1 MVDFLKR
8 KLMAVTGN
16 YITIN
21 LDENKKIQIEYN
33 EHQNQTIQDLIIQNV
48 KEIANEQQKKKD
60 KTDLSKQFCVLI
72 SIKDKRGVIFK
83 RVAHKFEL
91 IKDLKEFDNAESVE
105 FDIERYHN
113 FYEDERKKRPLFVS
127 QKLESN
133 DKFLMKGQLEKRSNK
148 DGKFKKKQVVLYKN
162 HIQYQQGSK
171 AKTIPF
177 EEIKVVAPST
187 DQQMKNTFY
196 LITNQRRD
204 GHFFK
209 AESLINMNKWIS
221 SLQQNLNYYR
231 DMKLTTNYDEQIEKK
246 NREVTLK
253 IQNHTNSLL
262 YHLEDIVKKSH
273 MVRSLYKFIEKN
285 LAQLNKLD
293 KDLLFQVISINHDPQ
308 NFEQNLEYLRKYL
321 CDQSENTFT
330 DFLKQQKII
339 NQFSNLSEKTIK
351 ESKSVENGMNNSD
364 QVDNLNKSINLNS
377 QRYIRGGGRLLS
389 SYQTYSSFNND
400 TLESRLKTITK
411 PIERLNFIFISYMNY
426 QYKATFKFSEII
438 SKILC
443 NFRTENFHYKPEIN
457 LFQFHLDHQE
467 RMIPIYKDYQMQLEK
482 SHTFKLDEKDI
493 KPYIHNV
500 IF

>member
-33 EHQNQTIQDLIIQNV
+33 EYQTIQDLIIQNV

-60 KTDLSKQFCVLI
+60 KVDISKQFCVLI

-83 RVAHKFEL
+83 RVAHKFER
-91 IKDLKEFDNAESVE
+91 IKDLKEFDNVESVE

-133 DKFLMKGQLEKRSNK
+133 DKFLMKGQLDKRSNK

-171 AKTIPF
+171 SKTIPF
-177 EEIKVVAPST
+177 EEIKIVAPST
-187 DQQMKNTFY
+187 DLQMKNTFY

-262 YHLEDIVKKSH
+262 YHLEDIVKKAH
-273 MVRSLYKFIEKN
+273 MVRSIYKFIEKN
-285 LAQLNKLD
+285 LVQLNKLD
-293 KDLLFQVISINHDPQ
+293 KDLLFQVISINHVPQ
-308 NFEQNLEYLRKYL
+308 DFEQNLEYLSKYL
-321 CDQSENTFT
+321 SDQNENSFT

-339 NQFSNLSEKTIK
+339 NQFNNLSEKTIK
-351 ESKSVENGMNNSD
+351 ESKSVENGMNNND
-364 QVDNLNKSINLNS
+364 QIDNLSKSINLNS
-377 QRYIRGGGRLLS
+377 SRYIRGGARMLS

-400 TLESRLKTITK
+400 TIESRLKTITK
-411 PIERLNFIFISYMNY
+411 PIERLNFIFISYMNF

-443 NFRTENFHYKPEIN
+443 NFRTENFHYKPEIS

-467 RMIPIYKDYQMQLEK
+467 RMIPIYKDYQLQLEK

-493 KPYIHNV
+493 KPYLHNV

>member
-33 EHQNQTIQDLIIQNV
+33 EHQTIQDLIIQNV

-60 KTDLSKQFCVLI
+60 KVDISKQFCVLI
-72 SIKDKRGVIFK
+72 CIKDKRGVIFK
-83 RVAHKFEL
+83 RVAHKFEK
-91 IKDLKEFDNAESVE
+91 IKDLKELDNVESVE

-113 FYEDERKKRPLFVS
+113 FYDDERKKRPLFVS

-171 AKTIPF
+171 AKAIPF

-187 DQQMKNTFY
+187 DQQIKYTFY
-196 LITNQRRD
+196 LITNQKRD

-209 AESLINMNKWIS
+209 AESLINMNKWIN

-262 YHLEDIVKKSH
+262 YNLEDIVKKTH
-273 MVRSLYKFIEKN
+273 MVRSIYQFIEKN
-285 LAQLNKLD
+285 LSQLNKLD

-321 CDQSENTFT
+321 CDQCENTFN

-339 NQFSNLSEKTIK
+339 NQFSNLLEKTIE
-351 ESKSVENGMNNSD
+351 ESNSVENGMNNND
-364 QVDNLNKSINLNS
+364 QIDNLNKSINLNS
-377 QRYIRGGGRLLS
+377 SRYIRGGVRKLS
-389 SYQTYSSFNND
+389 SYQTYSSFHNE
-400 TLESRLKTITK
+400 TIESRLKTITK

-443 NFRTENFHYKPEIN
+443 NFRTQNFHYQPEIN

-493 KPYIHNV
+493 KQW
-500 IF
+500 F